1 LHIARRVNRVLL
13 RLLLVVVL
21 AACLAAPSS
30 AQATYGGIGAVLSR
44 FNAQNPHDAGTPP
57 AGVAYYRIDDRRGG
71 RVASYHVV
79 LNPHSNLS
87 SLQLKRL
94 VTARELPA
102 DAKQI
107 KGWKHPVGGSGY
119 CAVYK
124 SRWLGRAL
132 YGPYVVTWVSAGD
145 QTAGAWV
152 STAPFCRG

>member
-1 LHIARRVNRVLL
+1 VLL

-21 AACLAAPSS
+21 AACLAAPAS

-57 AGVAYYRIDDRRGG
+57 AGVAYYRIDDRRTDLNGEE

-119 CAVYK
+119 CAVYR

>member
-1 LHIARRVNRVLL
+1 MYQKCVLL
-13 RLLLVVVL
+13 IGVLVAVIVVV
-21 AACLAAPSS
+21 AAPLK
-30 AQATYGGIGAVLSR
+30 AQTLSYGGIGATVSS
-44 FNAQNPHDAGTPP
+44 FYAANPHDSGKPP
-57 AGVAYYRIDDRRGG
+57 VGVAYYAIDDPRGG

-79 LNPHSNLS
+79 LNPQSKLS
-87 SLQLKRL
+87 TADLKRL

-102 DAKQI
+102 DAEQI
-107 KGWKHPVGGSGY
+107 KGWKHPMGVEPGY

-132 YGPYVVTWVSAGD
+132 YGPYIIVGVSARY